1 MLYLLLVLILATLI
15 YLGWLA
21 ARAQMN
27 RPKTRVIGPD
37 DDPEFLRRLGHGD
50 NNRS

>member
-15 YLGWLA
+15 YLGWPA

>member
-15 YLGWLA
+15 YLGWRA

-37 DDPEFLRRLGHGD
+37 DDPEFLRRLEHGD